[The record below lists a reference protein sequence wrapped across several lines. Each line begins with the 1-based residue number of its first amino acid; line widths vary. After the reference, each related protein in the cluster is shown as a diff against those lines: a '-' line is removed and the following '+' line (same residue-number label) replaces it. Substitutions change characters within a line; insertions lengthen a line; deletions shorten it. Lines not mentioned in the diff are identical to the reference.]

1 MVGQVFEDLYLLV
14 EDLFGLWA
22 IDGDYFDG
30 KLLELPRLF
39 IRPLDGTE
47 RSSTDLMV
55 VQDGVVEGFTF
66 DGLALD
72 NFDVVE
78 HRDKKEVFC
87 EGYNYFFTTFYQ
99 IRKEILT
106 SLFHVTSFTILYFKF
121 M

>member
-22 IDGDYFDG
+22 IDGDYFDC

-55 VQDGVVEGFTF
+55 V
-66 DGLALD
+66 
-72 NFDVVE
+72 
-78 HRDKKEVFC
+78 
-87 EGYNYFFTTFYQ
+87 
-99 IRKEILT
+99 
-106 SLFHVTSFTILYFKF
+106 
-121 M
+121 

>member
-39 IRPLDGTE
+39 IGSLYGTE

-55 VQDGVVEGFTF
+55 V
-66 DGLALD
+66 
-72 NFDVVE
+72 
-78 HRDKKEVFC
+78 
-87 EGYNYFFTTFYQ
+87 
-99 IRKEILT
+99 
-106 SLFHVTSFTILYFKF
+106 
-121 M
+121 